1 MKCPSC
7 GYVAFQA
14 TDECVA
20 CNAPM
25 PPSETDSGL
34 DEASFRQNV
43 RRKKRDQMDFSFP
56 GSDEESESAP
66 QSRTRADSAFDFGS
80 DSSTATSGSGATAGG
95 ATAGTPLKKRGKG
108 KVVPE
113 PAPAAWDPE
122 DDDTASQYDD
132 SSFSSGTSFLDEAYA
147 EDNTWI
153 EAYAHTCGFAR
164 RAVAMGIDA
173 VFFVVLLGLLLFTL
187 GGDVATFSPTN
198 PAVLPAYFFL
208 VILHAFYFTFF
219 HAVTG
224 QTPGKMLSGIRVV
237 AVRGGGLLSP
247 WDSFMRWFGYFL
259 SGIPFGAGFLW
270 MMLDPDDRG
279 WHDRWAHSVV
289 VHVDSSLDEEEAPGE
304 SEETDEATVVDHP

>member
-43 RRKKRDQMDFSFP
+43 RRRKRDQMDFSFP
-56 GSDEESESAP
+56 GADEDSETLGDE
-66 QSRTRADSAFDFGS
+66 RGGADSAFDFGS
-80 DSSTATSGSGATAGG
+80 VSTSQSKSATSRPKKSEPATSGESS
-95 ATAGTPLKKRGKG
+95 
-108 KVVPE
+108 
-113 PAPAAWDPE
+113 PAWSL
-122 DDDTASQYDD
+122 DDDEGSGSFSHDD

-147 EDNTWI
+147 EENTWI
-153 EAYAHTCGFAR
+153 EAYAHTSTFGR
-164 RAVAMGIDA
+164 RAVAMLLDS
-173 VFFVVLLGLLLFTL
+173 VFFIILLGLLLFTL
-187 GGDVATFSPTN
+187 GGNPANFAPTN

-224 QTPGKMLSGIRVV
+224 QTPGKMLCGIRVV
-237 AVRGGGLLSP
+237 AVRGGSVLSP

-259 SGIPFGAGFLW
+259 SGAPLGAGFLW
-270 MMLDPDDRG
+270 TLLDPDDRG
-279 WHDRWAHSVV
+279 WHDKWAHSVV
-289 VHVDSSLDEEEAPGE
+289 VELAPAMEDSSPETGQE
-304 SEETDEATVVDHP
+304 SEDDATVVENP